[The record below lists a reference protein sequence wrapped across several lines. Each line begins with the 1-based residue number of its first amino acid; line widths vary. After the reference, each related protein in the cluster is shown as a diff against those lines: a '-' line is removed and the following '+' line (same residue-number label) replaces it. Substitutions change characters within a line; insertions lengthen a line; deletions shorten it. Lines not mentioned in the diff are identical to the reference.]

1 MTAIRQPSIC
11 RSCDVT
17 CPVLVDVDEGVPV
30 RIVGDPTSPVY
41 QGYSCMRGR
50 AATEH
55 YVSGDRLLHSLKRQS
70 DGTFAPIASEHVIDE
85 IADRLVAILEEHGPT
100 AIASYVGTSGMVNQC
115 TWPMQAAFM
124 GALGNGRMFNA
135 VTIDQPGKAIALG
148 LMGFWEAGAINA
160 MDVEVTLIVGSNP
173 LVSSAGGRA
182 KVNTVHSFHD
192 ARRRGLRLVV
202 VDPCLT
208 ETAKL
213 ADHHLRP
220 RPGQDI
226 AILAGIARL
235 MIEER
240 LYDEEFVD
248 AETCGLGELRRAVA
262 PYTAEEVARRAE
274 LDADEFR
281 AAARAFAGARSAIA
295 IAGTG
300 PNMACGNGTL
310 LEYLV
315 AALNVLHGS
324 YLRAGDR
331 VWEQKTLAPQR
342 TRAAR
347 AVPPFPSFGFGE
359 PFRAKPLADTVC
371 GPPTAAA
378 ADEMLLDGDG
388 RIRAFISVGGNP
400 LVTWPDQLK
409 VRDAFRNLELLV
421 QVDPWMTATAREAHY
436 VIAPKLQ
443 YEVPGISNTF
453 DLMLT
458 GFPGIGMPGPWG
470 QYTPALVDPPP
481 GSDVITEWEFFF
493 GLAARIGLE
502 LEFGPTTFNG
512 KRSRTRPLDM
522 TRTPDCERLLE
533 MLCDGSRIPL
543 DEVRAHP
550 HGLSRADEELF
561 VAPKELGWEGRL
573 DLANE
578 RMMGD
583 LQAFTGRGGTD
594 VLSWATDDFPLRLV
608 SRRISSRY
616 NSSGHH
622 VERLQAVDRV
632 NPLRMHPDDAVVRNL
647 HDGDLVQVASARAT
661 VPALLQIDATMR
673 QGVIAL
679 THAWGGLPDDDDR
692 VAELGSAVARL
703 SSTDEHCDPYS
714 GQPVM
719 TNIPV
724 EVRRHDGGSTLNP
737 KDSGKQ
743 IHVQRAGA
751 RA

>member
-1 MTAIRQPSIC
+1 
-11 RSCDVT
+11 
-17 CPVLVDVDEGVPV
+17 VLVDVEDGVPV
-30 RIVGDPTSPVY
+30 KIVGDPASPVY

-55 YVSGDRLLHSLKRQS
+55 YVSGTRLVHSLQRQP
-70 DGTFAPIASEHVIDE
+70 DGTFSPIGSEAAINE
-85 IADRLVAILEEHGPT
+85 IAERLLAILEEHGPT

-148 LMGFWEAGAINA
+148 FMGYWEPGAINA
-160 MDVEVTLIVGSNP
+160 MDVDLTLIVGSNP

-182 KVNTVHSFHD
+182 KVNTIRSFHG
-192 ARRRGLRLVV
+192 ARRRGLQLVV

-226 AILAGIARL
+226 AILAGIVRL
-235 MIEER
+235 MIEEGR
-240 LYDEEFVD
+240 YDREFVD
-248 AETCGLGELRRAVA
+248 AETCGLDELRRAVA
-262 PYTAEEVARRAE
+262 PYTPDEVARRAE
-274 LDADEFR
+274 IDADEFR
-281 AAARAFAGARSAIA
+281 AAATAFAAAPSAIA

-300 PNMACGNGTL
+300 PNMASGNGTL

-324 YLRAGDR
+324 YLRAGDPM
-331 VWEQKTLAPQR
+331 WEQKTLAPQR
-342 TRAAR
+342 RRAAR

-378 ADEMLLDGDG
+378 ADEMLLEGDG

-436 VIAPKLQ
+436 VIAPRLQ

-470 QYTPALVDPPP
+470 QYTPALVEPPP
-481 GSDVITEWEFFF
+481 GSDVVTEWELFF
-493 GLAARIGLE
+493 GLAQRMGLQ
-502 LEFGPTTFNG
+502 LDFGPTTFNG
-512 KRSRTRPLDM
+512 KRNRTRPLDM

-550 HGLSRADEELF
+550 HGISRADPKLF
-561 VAPKELGWEGRL
+561 VGPKDEGWEGRL

-578 RMMGD
+578 RMMRD
-583 LQAFTGRGGTD
+583 LCAVTERQGRD
-594 VLSWATDDFPLRLV
+594 ALSWATDDYPLRLV
-608 SRRISSRY
+608 SRRIASRY

-622 VERLQAVDRV
+622 VPKLQAVDPV
-632 NPLRMHPDDAVVRNL
+632 NPLRMHPDDAAARGL
-647 HDGDLVQVASARAT
+647 HEGDQVQVASARAT
-661 VPALLQIDATMR
+661 VPALVRIDPTMR
-673 QGVIAL
+673 HGVVAL
-679 THAWGGLPDDDDR
+679 THAWGGLPEDDGR

-703 SSTDEHCDPYS
+703 SSTDEPCDPYS
-714 GQPVM
+714 GQPIM

-724 EVRRHDGGSTLNP
+724 EVR
-737 KDSGKQ
+737 
-743 IHVQRAGA
+743 A
-751 RA
+751 